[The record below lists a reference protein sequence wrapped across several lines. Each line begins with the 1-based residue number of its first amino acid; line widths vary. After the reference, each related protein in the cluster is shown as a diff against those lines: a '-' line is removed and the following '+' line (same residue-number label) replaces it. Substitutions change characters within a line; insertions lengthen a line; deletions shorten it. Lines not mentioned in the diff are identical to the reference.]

1 MDRLERS
8 NFFAKQSRIRQPR
21 AMRLNFDPTGER
33 GMFNDEM
40 FRMSLISGHIIS
52 RQISFH
58 FILLFVS
65 SHPTAVLAS
74 KISSASHLQ
83 QDWLEKHGFCFSLF
97 FLLPISSLRSSSH
110 LFFSPCDPAFQHS
123 VRYSVYRRLKIS
135 ST

>member
-83 QDWLEKHGFCFSLF
+83 QDWLEKHGFCFSSSFSFLF
-97 FLLPISSLRSSSH
+97 RLFVLLPTSSFPPAIQLSSIRSGIPSI
-110 LFFSPCDPAFQHS
+110 AG
-123 VRYSVYRRLKIS
+123 
-135 ST
+135 